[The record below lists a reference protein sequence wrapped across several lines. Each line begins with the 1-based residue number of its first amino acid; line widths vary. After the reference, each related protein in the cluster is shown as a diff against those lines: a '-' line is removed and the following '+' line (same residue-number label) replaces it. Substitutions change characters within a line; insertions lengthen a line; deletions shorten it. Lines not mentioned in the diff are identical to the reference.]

1 MNLPLGLCR
10 KYLDFHH
17 LRSIFRV
24 FNGKGITFLYT
35 VVSHESTW
43 QGVSI
48 EDQLDYV
55 FIEGKKLDTYR
66 VMLMIHEEWF
76 TRCENS
82 ESNQQ
87 KISKLN
93 EEFNQFVLKI
103 LNEIRTVLTDVRT
116 ISDLG
121 NVPALNS
128 PPQPPS
134 NSEMLEL
141 ISERIQELTVHG
153 GPKEV
158 ERENPWIH
166 PTHGY
171 LFG

>member
-1 MNLPLGLCR
+1 MNRPLDLCR

-17 LRSIFRV
+17 LQEIFLN
-24 FNGKGITFLYT
+24 FNGKGITFQYT
-35 VVSHESTW
+35 VVSHESTP

-48 EDQLDYV
+48 EELDYV
-55 FIEGKKLDTYR
+55 FIAGKELDTYR
-66 VMLMIHEEWF
+66 VMLMIHENWF

-82 ESNQQ
+82 KSNQQ
-87 KISKLN
+87 KISELN
-93 EEFNQFVLKI
+93 KEFNEFVLKI
-103 LNEIRTVLTDVRT
+103 LNEIRTVLSEVRT

-141 ISERIQELTVHG
+141 ISERIQELTAYG
-153 GPKEV
+153 GPKKGN
-158 ERENPWIH
+158 RENPWIH

-171 LFG
+171 FFG